1 MKPFRRMMLMALIG
15 RQPHKAL
22 SISAAALISQS
33 RTAELGGPLGTKAL
47 GERVVKLVRSS
58 APPRWAGCVRCA
70 QSSAEKFLAGPHE
83 APSCCF
89 ALARQ
94 VLPVQ
99 APVSRPAGAAR
110 AAPLRRPPG
119 FCNRLATHHRLDARL
134 HAGRDSKRTSSR

>member
-58 APPRWAGCVRCA
+58 ALPR
-70 QSSAEKFLAGPHE
+70 
-83 APSCCF
+83 
-89 ALARQ
+89 
-94 VLPVQ
+94 
-99 APVSRPAGAAR
+99 
-110 AAPLRRPPG
+110 
-119 FCNRLATHHRLDARL
+119 
-134 HAGRDSKRTSSR
+134 